1 MTKTATRG
9 DQLKT
14 YLFRVVVE
22 PDGER
27 WQAYCPV
34 LEEQGAVT
42 WGFTEAEAL
51 KNIDEVVGMIVEE
64 LVEEGGTIPAEP
76 EEEVTIS
83 AGPRV
88 AVTF

>member
-1 MTKTATRG
+1 M
-9 DQLKT
+9 KT

-22 PDGER
+22 PYGER